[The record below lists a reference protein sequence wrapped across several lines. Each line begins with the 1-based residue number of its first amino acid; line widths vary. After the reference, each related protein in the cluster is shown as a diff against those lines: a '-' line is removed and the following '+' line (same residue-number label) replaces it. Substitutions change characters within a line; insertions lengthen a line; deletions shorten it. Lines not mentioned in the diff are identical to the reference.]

1 MKNPVPVPASS
12 KYNPVVAY
20 QKLMQ
25 ISVLDGHLE
34 TDIFCEFHDLEK
46 DVLYNFLGA

>member
-20 QKLMQ
+20 TGGLRKK
-25 ISVLDGHLE
+25 
-34 TDIFCEFHDLEK
+34 EK
-46 DVLYNFLGA
+46 QVEKNF